1 MNNKKIKLAVVG
13 IGVMGLKHIDA
24 INKVG
29 NAELTAVVD
38 FEESATIR
46 KINCSYFPTIN
57 QMFKSKAVDGVIVAT
72 PNSSHF
78 KDGIEVI
85 KNELSFSLLPI
96 LVFQYP

>member
-29 NAELTAVVD
+29 NAELAAVVD

-46 KINCSYFPTIN
+46 KINCSYF
-57 QMFKSKAVDGVIVAT
+57 
-72 PNSSHF
+72 SS
-78 KDGIEVI
+78 DT
-85 KNELSFSLLPI
+85 
-96 LVFQYP
+96 